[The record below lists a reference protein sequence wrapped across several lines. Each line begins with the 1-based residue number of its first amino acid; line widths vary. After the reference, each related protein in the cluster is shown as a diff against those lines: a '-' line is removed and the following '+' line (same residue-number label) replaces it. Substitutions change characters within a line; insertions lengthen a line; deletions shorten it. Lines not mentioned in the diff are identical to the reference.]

1 MARRQGPPGRRHRH
15 TDLHDRVLH
24 QPRIRCGRPSAAT
37 AFGSDLSAHR
47 GPFRGQHR
55 RGAPGDLCD
64 RGVTRARGCTP
75 GRDGNRRT
83 GDAAH
88 VQDVR
93 RRGRT
98 GHGQHASLVAVP
110 PLDDHAP
117 GQGTGGTVRVD
128 ELRTADAYLRG
139 LWVGETL
146 ADSLRDAAQAT
157 PDRTMLVDG
166 DVRLGCK
173 GLHEKATALAQ
184 TLMGSMP
191 AGSVVSFMLPNW
203 HEAAVI
209 YLGATLAGMVVNP
222 ILPSL
227 RDREL
232 AFILSDADS
241 RAIFVPSTFG
251 THDYAAMLD
260 RVTASMASPPDV
272 IVVRGDGHT
281 PYASLFDNE
290 ATAVLP
296 VLNPDTVRMILY
308 TSGTTGRPKG
318 VLHTHNSIHALIRQ
332 IGEHWLVSDGDT
344 FLVPSPIAHIGGS
357 IYAFE
362 CPLLL
367 RTTAVL
373 MERWDPDRAVSLMLA
388 ERSTHMAGATPFL
401 DGLVGAAERAGTRLP
416 DLKVF
421 ICGGASVPPSLIRR
435 AAGYFEKAA
444 VSRVYGSTEVPVTT
458 VGSLHDLDHAADTDG
473 RAGIAD
479 VKLVEGE
486 ICARGPQMLVGYLH
500 PEDETAAFDD
510 DGFFRTGDLARWVD
524 DGYLVVTGR
533 AKDIIIRN
541 GENISPK
548 EVEDLLI
555 GHPAIAEIAV
565 VGLPDERTG
574 ERACAVIVAAGQREP
589 GLDDL
594 RELLINEGLAK
605 FKIPEQIV
613 IWDALPKNDA
623 GKVMKHQIRATLTAG
638 ASEATGRTKVE

>member
-1 MARRQGPPGRRHRH
+1 
-15 TDLHDRVLH
+15 
-24 QPRIRCGRPSAAT
+24 
-37 AFGSDLSAHR
+37 
-47 GPFRGQHR
+47 
-55 RGAPGDLCD
+55 
-64 RGVTRARGCTP
+64 
-75 GRDGNRRT
+75 
-83 GDAAH
+83 
-88 VQDVR
+88 
-93 RRGRT
+93 
-98 GHGQHASLVAVP
+98 
-110 PLDDHAP
+110 
-117 GQGTGGTVRVD
+117 VRVD
-128 ELRTADAYLRG
+128 EQRAADAYRRG
-139 LWVGETL
+139 LWVSETL
-146 ADSLRDAAQAT
+146 ADSLRDAATTT
-157 PDRTMLVDG
+157 PGRTVLVDG

-173 GLHEKATALAQ
+173 ALHEKSTALAQ
-184 TLMGSMP
+184 TLMGLMP

-241 RAIFVPSTFG
+241 RAIFVPAPFG
-251 THDYAAMLD
+251 NHDYVAMLE
-260 RVTASMASPPDV
+260 RVTASMTSPPEV
-272 IVVRGDGHT
+272 VVVRGEAGSHT
-281 PYASLFDNE
+281 PYASMLTTE
-290 ATAVLP
+290 MAAVCP
-296 VLNPDTVRMILY
+296 VLNADTVRMILY

-332 IGEHWLVSDGDT
+332 IGKHWWVADGDT

-367 RTTAVL
+367 GTTAVL
-373 MERWDPDRAVSLMLA
+373 MERWDPDAAVSLMLA
-388 ERSTHMAGATPFL
+388 EHTTHMAGATPFL
-401 DGLVGAAERAGTRLP
+401 DGLLMAAGRADTRLP

-435 AAGYFEKAA
+435 AAAYFEKAA

-458 VGSLHDLDHAADTDG
+458 VGSLDDVDHAADTDG

-479 VKLVEGE
+479 IKLVDGE

-500 PEDETAAFDD
+500 TDDETASFDEE
-510 DGFFRTGDLARWVD
+510 GYFRTGDLARWVD
-524 DGYLVVTGR
+524 GDHLVVTGR

-548 EVEDLLI
+548 EVEDLLV
-555 GHPAIAEIAV
+555 GCAGIAEVAV
-565 VGLPDERTG
+565 VGVPDERTG
-574 ERACAVIVAAGQREP
+574 ERACAVIVTADQRAP
-589 GLDDL
+589 DLDDL
-594 RELLINEGLAK
+594 RTLLIGEGVAK

-623 GKVMKHQIRATLTAG
+623 GKILKHQIRATLMTGANEVTGRAG
-638 ASEATGRTKVE
+638 AD